1 MALVEAQNVQVNLT
15 ADTTIAVLQEALMA
29 VDMELVT
36 LIIIIKE
43 EEVQLLILE
52 AVVELEVTF
61 KEMKVAEAQVALV

>member
-1 MALVEAQNVQVNLT
+1 
-15 ADTTIAVLQEALMA
+15 MA